1 MEWPAQKGKGR
12 MVLWTPRGAKWMKI
26 NEGSERMRLL
36 LTVRSAYGRSSPRAN
51 LVHLL
56 YTNQVYPAKPLKTK
70 YPL

>member
-1 MEWPAQKGKGR
+1 
-12 MVLWTPRGAKWMKI
+12 MKI
-26 NEGSERMRLL
+26 KEGSERMRLL